1 MREWLGFGKWL
12 GFGSSAL
19 LLFTSPSL
27 AEIQPQS
34 TLRVAI
40 DPALGTGYLYAD
52 FETRQYAGFEWDVLQ
67 AIATHLNISL
77 DPIYVPW
84 GGQLEALSEQRVDL
98 AIGAREPFGLDP
110 AHFSATTPYYLSP
123 QRLVVSQAAASEI
136 TTLSDLFGR
145 KVGTVVNS
153 TGAALLEVYN
163 ANRGNAIRLFATSDP
178 ERLFSQL
185 QAGQLDAIVI
195 DQPVAVVSLNAQP
208 DTFTLVGEPLVP
220 TPLVG
225 VVAADRN
232 DLKLALDS
240 AILALEEDGT
250 LAQIREQWQL

>member
-1 MREWLGFGKWL
+1 MRQWLVFA
-12 GFGSSAL
+12 SSAV
-19 LLFTSPSL
+19 LLFTNASL
-27 AEIQPQS
+27 AEIRPQS

-40 DPALGTGYLYAD
+40 DPALGAIYFYAD
-52 FETRQYAGFEWDVLQ
+52 FESRQYAGFEWDVLQ
-67 AIATHLNISL
+67 AIATHLDISI

-84 GGQLEALSEQRVDL
+84 GGQLNALTEERVDL
-98 AIGAREPFGLDP
+98 VIGAREPFGLDP
-110 AHFSATTPYYLSP
+110 AQFSATVPYYLSP
-123 QRLVVSQAAASEI
+123 QRLVVGQGNTNTI
-136 TTLSDLFGR
+136 NTLSDLFGR

-178 ERLFSQL
+178 ARLFSQL
-185 QAGQLDAIVI
+185 REGQLDAIVI
-195 DQPVAVVSLNAQP
+195 DQPVAVASLNQYP
-208 DTFTLVGEPLVP
+208 DTFSLVGEPLVP

-225 VVAADRN
+225 VVAADRD